1 MLNVAPP
8 SCCRRLASF
17 VLPWLMLIA
26 TGCGG
31 KAKTELFFDKGPV
44 NRPII
49 VDVESFAGAVV
60 VEAAPQAETVVVY
73 ATLRAGHDWYKVA
86 KNIRVNEL
94 TQSLEHIDIQAE
106 LVHGAHQK
114 PLLQVT
120 TNTSYRYPDEQW
132 VDLHI
137 VAPMI
142 DGVHVN
148 TKRGMVDLVDVR
160 GPITVGNVRGHV
172 IVRGTH
178 PITQPVNISTT
189 AGHIQYQVASAST
202 GAIDAQ
208 AVNGSARVHAVDRPL
223 PIMQDTDAH
232 ALAQL
237 GDGRNPVVLRT
248 IDGDIDVYVRDTL
261 LTRAAWL
268 HW

>member
-1 MLNVAPP
+1 MLMP
-8 SCCRRLASF
+8 SYARRLLVAL
-17 VLPWLMLIA
+17 VLLPALFTVM

-31 KAKTELFFDKGPV
+31 TARTELFFDKGPV
-44 NRPII
+44 NEPIMI
-49 VDVESFAGAVV
+49 DVESFGGAVV
-60 VEAAPQAETVVVY
+60 VEAAPEAETVVIY

-86 KNIRVNEL
+86 KNLKVNEL
-94 TQSLEHIDIQAE
+94 TASLEHIDIQAE
-106 LVHGAHQK
+106 LVRGGRGT

-120 TNTSYRYPDEQW
+120 TSTSYRYPDVQW

-137 VAPMI
+137 VAPAAY
-142 DGVHVN
+142 GVHVS

-172 IVRGTH
+172 VVRGTQ
-178 PITQPVNISTT
+178 PINAPVNISTT
-189 AGHIQYQVASAST
+189 AGHIQYQVASSST

-208 AVNGSARVHAVDRPL
+208 AVGGTARVHAVDQPL
-223 PIMQDTDAH
+223 PILQETDAH

-237 GDGRNPVVLRT
+237 GAGTNPVVLRT
-248 IDGDIDVYVRDTL
+248 IDGDIDVYIRDSL